1 MHLDNAGIINLH
13 LLAIPVYDRHTG
25 LVIFEVASKALD
37 VLCPSWRDIIIGVST
52 DGERKM
58 TGRVSGAATRFQNIS
73 KAGFIKIW
81 CGAHQLD
88 LVLQDAYCHFGNEL
102 FYGNLTASIG
112 YLRRQQNLVKDM
124 RSQAPK
130 VADTRWE
137 SMSQVS
143 SWFKLHRIAINNY
156 FQVKTP
162 SCTPPPCWWVQLMI
176 INHFAARAP
185 ITFKQLQGH
194 RVTVCQQRACLLSL
208 KTFYLS
214 TVNGKG
220 PLEEF
225 ESNQLDSDD
234 QWLLSSCR
242 RYAGSH
248 EKSRNFLLNQGS
260 FVLAK
265 MEQMSEVHIDSLVK
279 EVTKLYVEAA
289 ARISRIVAE
298 RDANNESTDELP
310 AVLPNE
316 LVRLEH
322 SLFCTNVQQHRE
334 RLLVR
339 WTDTEIDIIEQEH
352 QELVAAYHNE
362 APLQSALNACDEKT
376 TFDEAWSIV
385 KGRFKYLLRFCG
397 GVASVFPG
405 TSQVESDF
413 SIVKGEKTMFKKAL
427 VDLSLEGILHAKQF
441 DELKGL

>member
-1 MHLDNAGIINLH
+1 
-13 LLAIPVYDRHTG
+13 
-25 LVIFEVASKALD
+25 
-37 VLCPSWRDIIIGVST
+37 
-52 DGERKM
+52 
-58 TGRVSGAATRFQNIS
+58 
-73 KAGFIKIW
+73 
-81 CGAHQLD
+81 
-88 LVLQDAYCHFGNEL
+88 
-102 FYGNLTASIG
+102 
-112 YLRRQQNLVKDM
+112 
-124 RSQAPK
+124 
-130 VADTRWE
+130 
-137 SMSQVS
+137 
-143 SWFKLHRIAINNY
+143 
-156 FQVKTP
+156 
-162 SCTPPPCWWVQLMI
+162 
-176 INHFAARAP
+176 
-185 ITFKQLQGH
+185 
-194 RVTVCQQRACLLSL
+194 
-208 KTFYLS
+208 
-214 TVNGKG
+214 
-220 PLEEF
+220 
-225 ESNQLDSDD
+225 
-234 QWLLSSCR
+234 
-242 RYAGSH
+242 
-248 EKSRNFLLNQGS
+248 
-260 FVLAK
+260 

-279 EVTKLYVEAA
+279 EVTKLYVVAA

-298 RDANNESTDELP
+298 RDANNESTNELP

>member
-1 MHLDNAGIINLH
+1 M
-13 LLAIPVYDRHTG
+13 
-25 LVIFEVASKALD
+25 
-37 VLCPSWRDIIIGVST
+37 
-52 DGERKM
+52 
-58 TGRVSGAATRFQNIS
+58 
-73 KAGFIKIW
+73 
-81 CGAHQLD
+81 
-88 LVLQDAYCHFGNEL
+88 
-102 FYGNLTASIG
+102 
-112 YLRRQQNLVKDM
+112 
-124 RSQAPK
+124 
-130 VADTRWE
+130 
-137 SMSQVS
+137 
-143 SWFKLHRIAINNY
+143 
-156 FQVKTP
+156 
-162 SCTPPPCWWVQLMI
+162 
-176 INHFAARAP
+176 
-185 ITFKQLQGH
+185 
-194 RVTVCQQRACLLSL
+194 
-208 KTFYLS
+208 
-214 TVNGKG
+214 
-220 PLEEF
+220 
-225 ESNQLDSDD
+225 
-234 QWLLSSCR
+234 
-242 RYAGSH
+242 
-248 EKSRNFLLNQGS
+248 
-260 FVLAK
+260 LAK